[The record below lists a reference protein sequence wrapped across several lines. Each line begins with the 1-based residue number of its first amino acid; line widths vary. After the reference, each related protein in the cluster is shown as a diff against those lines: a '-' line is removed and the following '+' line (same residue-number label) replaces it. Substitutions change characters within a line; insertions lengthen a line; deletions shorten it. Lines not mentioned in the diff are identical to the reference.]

1 MSERNGPDIGA
12 VYQLLT
18 EVAQRVAEH
27 GRRFDQLTHRVD
39 QLAAEI
45 ARLRTEFAAD
55 IAGLRQTIA
64 DYHHSVVGHGM
75 LLSGLEGRMLRVEQH
90 LRFEPIGQ

>member
-27 GRRFDQLTHRVD
+27 GRRFD

-75 LLSGLEGRMLRVEQH
+75 VLSGLEERMLRVEQH
-90 LRFEPIGQ
+90 LNLEPIEH